1 MAQSDH
7 IIRMDVTARDSN
19 RWVSAGRSMAS
30 GHWTVGR
37 VCITRGG
44 SARREE
50 DGFGVRETGEQAVGS
65 VMILLGRQS
74 DNRLVSSLDRKMT

>member
-30 GHWTVGR
+30 GQRLGWQWPLDGWSCLYH
-37 VCITRGG
+37 TRWLGTPW
-44 SARREE
+44 RR
-50 DGFGVRETGEQAVGS
+50 TA
-65 VMILLGRQS
+65 LGCERLESRQ
-74 DNRLVSSLDRKMT
+74 LVVS